1 MTITDIIEQLSAWI
15 AAQDFTP
22 AVREQ
27 GTIALLPA
35 ASYPQLVITPLREDF
50 GAGRS
55 GAAFGDWPGGSEAK
69 ASLSLRIACAAGRPE
84 QALRDSAALARQ
96 IRAALLQSG
105 SNLGGSVK
113 SIAVGGI
120 SYAQAPQAGAGA
132 VVSTAELEVEV
143 LYVC

>member
-1 MTITDIIEQLSAWI
+1 MTITDIIEQLSAWL
-15 AAQDFTP
+15 ATQDFTP

-35 ASYPQLVITPLREDF
+35 ASYPQLLITPLREDF

-55 GAAFGDWPGGSEAK
+55 GASFGDWPGGSEAK

-84 QALRDSAALARQ
+84 QALRDSAALAQQ
-96 IRAALLQSG
+96 IRSALLQSG
-105 SNLGGSVK
+105 PNLGGAVK
-113 SIAVGGI
+113 SIAVGGF
-120 SYAQAPQAGAGA
+120 SYAQQQPAAGAP
-132 VVSTAELEVEV
+132 VVAAAELEVEV